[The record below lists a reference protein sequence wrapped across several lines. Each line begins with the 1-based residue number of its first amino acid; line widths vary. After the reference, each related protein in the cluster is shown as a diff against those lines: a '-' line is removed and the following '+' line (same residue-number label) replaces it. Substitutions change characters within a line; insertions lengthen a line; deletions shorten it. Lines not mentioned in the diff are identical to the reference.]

1 MAGKATSPTHGD
13 SPPVITSRLSSL
25 FAGRYHTIYSWH
37 LFLTPQTYSHTRGVA
52 TSRVPGEPG
61 MFEVW
66 HLRGQKKRKP
76 DIKARWRG
84 RAGHKVSQDCR
95 WPNRGYL
102 HLDDT
107 YSSWD
112 LRSDH
117 GDRRGTD
124 LGITPRV
131 FSVLQYSSLSLL
143 ASYFRLNSFSLQF
156 CSFWKTS
163 ALVAPWEE
171 PPVAAACRKQ
181 SHLLIPGTAA
191 LSPSAGLPH
200 GICCPKRAA
209 CIPAGA
215 AATHGLCTKRRPG
228 NRHPAL
234 CENAGCCP
242 SFSLPVIAQQLWNAL
257 LTDVYN

>member
-1 MAGKATSPTHGD
+1 MIPT
-13 SPPVITSRLSSL
+13 VIP
-25 FAGRYHTIYSWH
+25 A
-37 LFLTPQTYSHTRGVA
+37 
-52 TSRVPGEPG
+52 
-61 MFEVW
+61 
-66 HLRGQKKRKP
+66 
-76 DIKARWRG
+76 
-84 RAGHKVSQDCR
+84 
-95 WPNRGYL
+95 
-102 HLDDT
+102 
-107 YSSWD
+107 SWD
-112 LRSDH
+112 LWSDH

-131 FSVLQYSSLSLL
+131 FSFFAIFFSLSPGFLFQAKFLL
-143 ASYFRLNSFSLQF
+143 STTLQLLEDIG
-156 CSFWKTS
+156 CCGPMRGTS
-163 ALVAPWEE
+163 RGRS
-171 PPVAAACRKQ
+171 CRKQ
-181 SHLLIPGTAA
+181 SHLLVPGTAG

-242 SFSLPVIAQQLWNAL
+242 SFSLPLIAQQLWNAF